1 MIYMK
6 GNKDLQFVDTN
17 VLVYAYDVSAGEKH
31 EIAKELLKELWYERN
46 GCLSTQVLQEF
57 YVTITK
63 KVKKPL
69 SPVEAAEIISDLRS
83 WKLSVIDIKDILEA
97 IRVSQRYMISFW
109 DSLIIVSAVNL
120 DCEIIWSEDLNSG
133 QYFGKVRVQNPFNK

>member
-1 MIYMK
+1 MK

-120 DCEIIWSEDLNSG
+120 DCEVIWSEDLNSG
-133 QYFGKVRVQNPFNK
+133 QYFGKLRVQNPFNK